1 MQISGEKKP
10 EHLEEALN
18 LNIIGGR
25 RFLDELAFY
34 VRIIH
39 ILFCFSMY
47 IVLYHRILGL
57 LGTVFEPSILICW
70 LSRCPTRSSLLPG
83 SYFEQKLLLH
93 ETQFAYNHGECS
105 NTTT

>member
-25 RFLDELAFY
+25 RFLGELAFY

-39 ILFCFSMY
+39 ILFCFSMHF
-47 IVLYHRILGL
+47 VLYHRILDL
-57 LGTVFEPSILICW
+57 LGTVFEPSILIC
-70 LSRCPTRSSLLPG
+70 LAESLPDSIWSPARFL
-83 SYFEQKLLLH
+83 F
-93 ETQFAYNHGECS
+93 
-105 NTTT
+105 